1 MFSAATN
8 SVRADR
14 PMAPASVV
22 VSLLALISLV
32 LISVGLL
39 GPTIS
44 G

>member
-1 MFSAATN
+1 
-8 SVRADR
+8 
-14 PMAPASVV
+14 MAPASVV

-32 LISVGLL
+32 LISVGLP